1 MIDEWIR
8 VYSKEISDLNIDK
21 SEITSQQKVQV
32 LNLLMLCKLIYN
44 NFKKMIYYYYDN
56 KYNHQKC

>member
-21 SEITSQQKVQV
+21 SEIISQQKVQV

-44 NFKKMIYYYYDN
+44 NFKKMIYYYDDD
-56 KYNHQKC
+56 KCNHQKC